1 MGLQLLLVTNLYPP
15 QELGGYGRSMAD
27 FRWALERLGHTITVV
42 SSDAAYLGPIRQPE
56 LRVHRG
62 LQLKGSFENGVKLIS
77 DPIICAGIEQHNSQL
92 LENILKQAAWDGV
105 LLGNIDLLGLGS
117 VQPLL
122 NQGIPVLHHVGF
134 IGAPFPP
141 GDMPKQSSYKL
152 VAASQAVRQSLLA
165 GGLPIAE
172 NHVVYPGAR
181 VDLFGAAAT
190 GGIRQMAACG
200 TPAKPLKVCFAG
212 LMMTSKGAHTVAEAL
227 VLLKQQGISVHANF
241 AGDNF
246 QAGYREFLEQELAA
260 AGLDGVVQFVGK
272 LTRKQLAR
280 FFLLHQV
287 CVFPSIHPEA
297 FGIVGAEAMASGLA
311 LVTSGVGGA
320 AELIENGVSG
330 LRFNPGDAR
339 SLAHCLEKLLNK
351 PSLLE
356 QLRKTGEQNSRQLF
370 SVETSAK
377 QLESLF
383 ISNQKINRDFPP
395 GPRAGAAPPFD
406 PRPTRFGGRQHQA
419 YF

>member
-27 FRWALERLGHTITVV
+27 FRWALERLGHEVTVV
-42 SSDAAYLGPIRQPE
+42 SSDAAYLGPILQPE
-56 LRVHRG
+56 LGVVRI
-62 LQLKGSFENGVKLIS
+62 LQLKGSFENGVKMIN
-77 DPIICAGIEQHNSQL
+77 DPFICSEIEQQNRQL
-92 LENILKQAAWDGV
+92 IEKILNQTNWDGV
-105 LLGNIDLLGLGS
+105 LLGNIDLLGLAS

-122 NQGIPVLHHVGF
+122 NKGIPVLHHVGF

-141 GDMPKQSSYKL
+141 GEMPSQSNYKL

-165 GGLPIAE
+165 QGLPVAE
-172 NHVVYPGAR
+172 NQVVYPGAR
-181 VDLFGAAAT
+181 VDLFGVDAAD
-190 GGIRQMAACG
+190 GIKQWAPRG
-200 TPAKPLKVCFAG
+200 TPARPLKVCFAG
-212 LMMTSKGAHTVAEAL
+212 LIMASKGAHTVAEAL
-227 VLLKQQGISVHANF
+227 VLLKQRGISVQASF

-246 QAGYREFLEQELAA
+246 QAGYREFLEQQLAA

-311 LVTSGVGGA
+311 LITSGVGGA

-330 LRFNPGDAR
+330 LRFSPGDAG
-339 SLAHCLEKLLNK
+339 SLARCLEKLLHK
-351 PSLLE
+351 PNLLS
-356 QLRKTGEQNSRQLF
+356 QLRKTGEEHSRKLF
-370 SVETSAK
+370 SVEISAK

-383 ISNQKINRDFPP
+383 ISSQNNQSGFST
-395 GPRAGAAPPFD
+395 RAASLGSTTF
-406 PRPTRFGGRQHQA
+406 
-419 YF
+419 

>member
-27 FRWALERLGHTITVV
+27 FRWALERLGHEVTVV
-42 SSDAAYLGPIRQPE
+42 SSDAAYLGPIMQPE
-56 LRVHRG
+56 LGVVRV
-62 LQLKGSFENGVKLIS
+62 LQLKGSFENGVKMIN
-77 DPIICAGIEQHNSQL
+77 DPFICAEIEQQNRQL
-92 LENILKQAAWDGV
+92 IEKILNQTSWDGV
-105 LLGNIDLLGLGS
+105 LLGNIDLLGLAS

-122 NQGIPVLHHVGF
+122 NKGMPVLHHVGF

-141 GDMPKQSSYKL
+141 GEMPSQSNYKL

-165 GGLPIAE
+165 HGLPVAE
-172 NHVVYPGAR
+172 NQVVYPGAR
-181 VDLFGAAAT
+181 VDLFGVDAA
-190 GGIRQMAACG
+190 GGIKQWAPRG
-200 TPAKPLKVCFAG
+200 TPARPLKVCFAG
-212 LMMTSKGAHTVAEAL
+212 LIMASKGAHTVAEAL
-227 VLLKQQGISVHANF
+227 VLLKQRGISVQASF

-246 QAGYREFLEQELAA
+246 QAGYREFLEQQLAA

-311 LVTSGVGGA
+311 LITSGVGGA

-330 LRFNPGDAR
+330 LRFSPGDAG
-339 SLAHCLEKLLNK
+339 SLARCLEKLLHK
-351 PSLLE
+351 PNLLS
-356 QLRKTGEQNSRQLF
+356 QLRKTGEEHSRKLF
-370 SVETSAK
+370 SVEISAK

-383 ISNQKINRDFPP
+383 ISSQNNQSGFST
-395 GPRAGAAPPFD
+395 RAASLGSTTF
-406 PRPTRFGGRQHQA
+406 
-419 YF
+419 

>member
-27 FRWALERLGHTITVV
+27 FRWALERLGHKVTAV
-42 SSDAAYLGPIRQPE
+42 SSDAAYLGPIQQPE
-56 LRVHRG
+56 LRVARG
-62 LQLKGSFENGVKLIS
+62 LKLKGSFKNGVKLIN
-77 DPIICAGIEQHNSQL
+77 DPIICAEIELKNSQF
-92 LENILKQAAWDGV
+92 LENVLKQSAWDGV

-134 IGAPFPP
+134 IGAPFHP
-141 GDMPKQSSYKL
+141 GEMPTQSNYKL

-165 GGLPIAE
+165 HGLPIAE
-172 NHVVYPGAR
+172 HHVVYPGAR

-190 GGIRQMAACG
+190 GGIKQWAPWG

-212 LMMTSKGAHTVAEAL
+212 LLMASKGAHTVAEAL
-227 VLLKQQGISVHANF
+227 VLLKQRGISVQATF

-246 QAGYREFLEQELAA
+246 QAGYREFLEQQLAA
-260 AGLDGVVQFVGK
+260 AGLDGLVQFVGK
-272 LTRKQLAR
+272 LTRNQLAR

-330 LRFNPGDAR
+330 LRFNPGDAG
-339 SLAHCLEKLLNK
+339 SLARCLEKLLHK
-351 PSLLE
+351 PSLLA
-356 QLRKTGEQNSRQLF
+356 QLRETGERNSRQLF

-383 ISNQKINRDFPP
+383 LSSQNNQSGFST
-395 GPRAGAAPPFD
+395 RAASWGSTTF
-406 PRPTRFGGRQHQA
+406 
-419 YF
+419 

>member
-27 FRWALERLGHTITVV
+27 FLWALERLGHRVTVV
-42 SSDAAYLGPIRQPE
+42 TSNAAYLGPIQQPE
-56 LRVHRG
+56 PRVERG
-62 LQLKGSFENGVKLIS
+62 LQLKGSFENGVKMINN
-77 DPIICAGIEQHNSQL
+77 PFICAEIEQRNRQL
-92 LENILKQAAWDGV
+92 IEKVLTQNTWDGV
-105 LLGNIDLLGLGS
+105 LLGNIDLLGLAS

-122 NQGIPVLHHVGF
+122 SKGIPVLHHVGF

-141 GDMPKQSSYKL
+141 GEMPIQSNYKL
-152 VAASQAVRQSLLA
+152 VAASQAVRQSLLTQ
-165 GGLPIAE
+165 GLPVAE
-172 NHVVYPGAR
+172 QHVVYPGAR

-190 GGIRQMAACG
+190 GGLKQSAPCG

-227 VLLKQQGISVHANF
+227 VLLKQRGISVQATF

-246 QAGYREFLEQELAA
+246 QAGYREFLEQQLAA
-260 AGLDGVVQFVGK
+260 AGLDGVVRFVGK

-280 FFLLHQV
+280 FFLLHQI

-330 LRFNPGDAR
+330 LRFNPGDAH
-339 SLAHCLEKLLNK
+339 SLARSLEKLLLN
-351 PSLLE
+351 PTLLE
-356 QLRKTGEQNSRQLF
+356 QLRETGERNSRKLF

-377 QLESLF
+377 QLETLF
-383 ISNQKINRDFPP
+383 ISNQNNQSGFST
-395 GPRAGAAPPFD
+395 RAARWGSTTF
-406 PRPTRFGGRQHQA
+406 
-419 YF
+419 